1 MNIGGG
7 RFILSV
13 LISAAL
19 SVGCSFVL
27 SIGSF
32 SMVGDIGAYR
42 FFVMNMFE
50 SAFLCGGDL
59 VSGDLIRL
67 LESTDCQIS
76 SLSVKSSGDLWLVC
90 DILVL
95 TRINGDIGLLICFVA
110 AVLVLGVGVITR
122 TDKVSGVG
130 WPWAGNDRYRSAV
143 RIIW

>member
-13 LISAAL
+13 LFLAVL

-32 SMVGDIGAYR
+32 SVVGDIGAYR

-50 SAFLCGGDL
+50 STFLCGGDL

-67 LESTDCQIS
+67 FESTVCQIS
-76 SLSVKSSGDLWLVC
+76 SLSEKSSGDLLLFC
-90 DILVL
+90 GILVL
-95 TRINGDIGLLICFVA
+95 TRINGDKGGLLISFVA
-110 AVLVLGVGVITR
+110 AVLVLDDELITK
-122 TDKVSGVG
+122 TDKVRGIG
-130 WPWAGNDRYRSAV
+130 RPWAGNDRGRSTV
-143 RIIW
+143 V